1 MQNKTEEAK
10 QIDICETI
18 YSIVCSLQYM
28 VQKRYQF
35 RVILF
40 LITVNNL

>member
-18 YSIVCSLQYM
+18 YSIVYICDWYKGAISFVSFFSL
-28 VQKRYQF
+28 
-35 RVILF
+35 
-40 LITVNNL
+40 